1 MHYAMASF
9 TIEDVIINAF
19 THKKYVYGKF
29 MVIYIHVCVFNEPY
43 CVLYVN

>member
-29 MVIYIHVCVFNEPY
+29 MVIWSYI
-43 CVLYVN
+43 YVYSMNHIVYFM